1 MLRKYACH
9 IVNAQEMILL
19 VTCRLLLNFY
29 ATVTLSSCVLET
41 HSFAG
46 WLRVPGIA
54 IIPMRKAL

>member
-9 IVNAQEMILL
+9 IGNAQEMLL

-29 ATVTLSSCVLET
+29 ATVTLSSCLLET
-41 HSFAG
+41 HSLADY
-46 WLRVPGIA
+46 LRVPGVA